1 MNRRSHKH
9 RPEAVETP
17 PSETSPEPAP
27 PSEQADQVAA
37 SAESPCAELAAKLD
51 ECARE
56 LDQERNARLRAL
68 ADMQNF
74 RRRAEEQ
81 KRDAAQFAISDF
93 AEGLL
98 SVLDNFDRALASAEK
113 AQSFEA
119 LMGGVALTQKQL
131 TDVLKRNG
139 LEPIEAAG
147 LPFDPNLHEAILTAD
162 ADDLPEN
169 TVIEDLQR
177 GYTLHGRVLR
187 ASKVKVSVQP

>member
-1 MNRRSHKH
+1 
-9 RPEAVETP
+9 
-17 PSETSPEPAP
+17 
-27 PSEQADQVAA
+27 
-37 SAESPCAELAAKLD
+37 
-51 ECARE
+51 
-56 LDQERNARLRAL
+56 
-68 ADMQNF
+68 MQNY

-98 SVLDNFDRALASAEK
+98 PVLDNFDRALASAVK

-119 LMGGVALTQKQL
+119 LMSGVALTQKQL
-131 TDVLKRNG
+131 SDVLKRNG

-147 LPFDPNLHEAILTAD
+147 LPFDPNLHEAILTAE
-162 ADDLPEN
+162 ADDVPEN

>member
-1 MNRRSHKH
+1 MPPPESPQEAAAPAEQ
-9 RPEAVETP
+9 PEATA
-17 PSETSPEPAP
+17 EPT
-27 PSEQADQVAA
+27 EG
-37 SAESPCAELAAKLD
+37 PCAELAAKLD

-56 LDQERNARLRAL
+56 LDEERNARLRVL
-68 ADMQNF
+68 ADMQNY

-147 LPFDPNLHEAILTAD
+147 QAFDPNLHEAILTTE
-162 ADDLPEN
+162 ADDVPEN
-169 TVIEDLQR
+169 TVVEDLQR

>member
-1 MNRRSHKH
+1 MNRRSHKP
-9 RPEAVETP
+9 RNGPAEAPPPETPQEAVDQQ
-17 PSETSPEPAP
+17 
-27 PSEQADQVAA
+27 EQAEAA
-37 SAESPCAELAAKLD
+37 PESPCAELAAKLD

-56 LDQERNARLRAL
+56 LDQERNARLRVL
-68 ADMQNF
+68 ADMQNY

-98 SVLDNFDRALASAEK
+98 PVLDNFDRALASAVK

-119 LMGGVALTQKQL
+119 LMSGVALTQKQL
-131 TDVLKRNG
+131 SDVLKRNG

-147 LPFDPNLHEAILTAD
+147 LPFDPNLHEAILTAE
-162 ADDLPEN
+162 ADDVPEN